1 VAFDAPG
8 PTFRAQRYASYK
20 STRLRIDPDLRA
32 QLAWNDKVVAANNFP
47 MLPPRG
53 FAADKNFTQRIGPD
67 VRMVDTL
74 RDVTYDADL
83 VL

>member
-1 VAFDAPG
+1 MFDGPG
-8 PTFRAQRYASYK
+8 PTFPAQRYPSYK
-20 STRLRIDPDLRA
+20 PSRPRMDPDLRA
-32 QLAWNDKVVAANNFP
+32 QLAWNDKVVAANDFP
-47 MLPPRG
+47 MLPQRE
-53 FAADKNFTQRIGPD
+53 FVADKNRAQLIGPD